1 MAGKT
6 MQKSETAVQNLAGKP
21 KARFFVRLGKNMKKN
36 WILYVMILP
45 VVVYYIVFAYAPMY
59 GIQLAF

>member
-6 MQKSETAVQNLAGKP
+6 MQKSEAAVQNLAGKP
-21 KARFFVRLGKNMKKN
+21 KESFFVRLGKNMKKN

-45 VVVYYIVFAYAPMY
+45 VVV
-59 GIQLAF
+59 